1 MLCMPRNNPKIM
13 FFTYVNDFINDMRI
27 DLKSERTIESY
38 RESLNSFRMYLCE
51 QHSKSV
57 DSITVDFICNRVI
70 RDYIGWVGENNSVGT
85 RNVRLAGLKAYV
97 KYVASKNI
105 ELVPLQ
111 ISLNDL
117 KHKTIHPKR
126 NNWLDKEQILLVLEQ
141 PKRTKIGIR
150 DRFIMLFLF
159 STGARLNEMLPVK
172 VKDIVTGGKYPYIRL
187 IGKGNKPRIVPV
199 PDTAFMDN
207 YEYYH
212 QLFHSDNNPEAYLF
226 YTTLRGEQDK
236 MSEDNIQ
243 RILKKYGDAARKV
256 NNSLPSVHPHLFRH
270 SYGAQMYRL
279 GLSLPEIAKL
289 LGHVDIST
297 TEIYAETD
305 VEMAAEALQKMVGN
319 QPTRKWDSLSEDD
332 KLKMLG
338 LK

>member
-1 MLCMPRNNPKIM
+1 MLCMPRNKPKIM
-13 FFTYVNDFINDMRI
+13 FFTYVNDFFNDMRI

-38 RESLNSFRMYLCE
+38 KESLNSLRIYIHE

-57 DSITVDFICNRVI
+57 DSITMDFISNRIV
-70 RDYIGWVGENNSVGT
+70 RDYIGWVGERNSVGT
-85 RNVRLAGLKAYV
+85 RNVRLAGVKAYV

-117 KHKTIHPKR
+117 RHKTIHPKR
-126 NNWLDKEQILLVLEQ
+126 NNWLDKEQILLVLDQ
-141 PKRTKIGIR
+141 PKPTKIGIR

-172 VKDIVTGGKYPYIRL
+172 IKDVVTNGKYPYIR
-187 IGKGNKPRIVPV
+187 IVGKGNKPRIVPV
-199 PDTAFMDN
+199 PDTAFLDN
-207 YEYYH
+207 YEYYR
-212 QLFHSDNNPEAYLF
+212 QLFHPDSNPNSYLF
-226 YTTLRGEQDK
+226 YTTLRGEQDM
-236 MSEDNIQ
+236 MSEDNVQ
-243 RILKKYGDAARKV
+243 RILKKYGDAARKI
-256 NNSLPSVHPHLFRH
+256 NSSLPSVHPHLFRH

-297 TEIYAETD
+297 TEVYAETD

-319 QPTRKWDSLSEDD
+319 QPARKWDSLSEDD